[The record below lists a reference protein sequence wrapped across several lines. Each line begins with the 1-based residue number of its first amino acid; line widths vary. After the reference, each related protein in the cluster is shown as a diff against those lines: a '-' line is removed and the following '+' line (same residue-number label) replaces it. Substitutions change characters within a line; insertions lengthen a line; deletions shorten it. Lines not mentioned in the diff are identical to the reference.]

1 MMVNKRYSPGCRE
14 SRRVA
19 AKRAGRTFCVVLSVK
34 RDCPTTISRHTDNG
48 DSGTNA
54 ERPFSLN
61 NYDFTIH
68 PVIIIMPYIGADGNV
83 IEKRSNWR
91 LSIVTDF
98 FAAIWGFFALF
109 FTAITNPEAVKV
121 SVALRSIVL
130 CLYYASLIIMP
141 LSYPYLPPVFVYRKI
156 EEVPMVSVM
165 AVAHTEEEEMT
176 RRNDQEATFAVSI
189 S

>member
-1 MMVNKRYSPGCRE
+1 
-14 SRRVA
+14 
-19 AKRAGRTFCVVLSVK
+19 
-34 RDCPTTISRHTDNG
+34 
-48 DSGTNA
+48 
-54 ERPFSLN
+54 
-61 NYDFTIH
+61 
-68 PVIIIMPYIGADGNV
+68 MPYIGADGNV

-121 SVALRSIVL
+121 RVALLRSIVL
-130 CLYYASLIIMP
+130 CLHYASLNIMP
-141 LSYPYLPPVFVYRKI
+141 LSYPYLPSVFVYRKI

-176 RRNDQEATFAVSI
+176 RRNDQEATFAVS
-189 S
+189 SS